1 LKILDRVIL
10 YITAFMVFWLLLF
23 ASPGPDNQRL
33 IMGGIEEL
41 IEGQLFILRE
51 LDSLNLN

>member
-1 LKILDRVIL
+1 
-10 YITAFMVFWLLLF
+10 MVFWLLLF